1 MLENITRYMARYRA
15 SNLSLTE
22 IRHFTGTPD
31 LDPMQ
36 AEKWANG
43 LSSYIETAYNDER
56 KLFIEIVADYNRN
69 RKRNF
74 LDSNGKI
81 VDYYRVSY
89 TQKTL
94 IDGLQRSTAISDYI
108 NNHFALSKDTEPLSC
123 CYRDDDGN
131 IITENFDLAGKKF
144 KALPDVLKEA
154 ILEYRLTVYSYE
166 GFSDDE
172 LDDIVFCVNN
182 GSSFKPFQKMRT
194 VLGSAM
200 MEYLQ
205 LVCDGV
211 LWEKAEGI
219 KAKNDNILGCVVRTL
234 MLLKDY
240 PFKSLSTSEM
250 TKFAEEFSEN
260 GTPEKDYYSIE
271 EAQHLME
278 LFNQESEENYKYVCF
293 FILAIYT
300 GFRLGELLGLEWKDV
315 NFETNVITVNRT
327 CLYSKAKGGLYTE
340 TPKTK
345 QSMRSLKVPQG
356 VIDML
361 KKWYDL
367 QDKQRKKVGSKWIE
381 TDRIFTK
388 WNGLTLDRT
397 APGYYY
403 KRFCERTGMRY
414 VSTHSMRHLNAGID
428 VKTVQ
433 SCLGHSTATTT
444 VNIPYGHTYQNS
456 HIRQR
461 ALPIK
466 AATLFLSYECGTYV

>member
-1 MLENITRYMARYRA
+1 MANIQKRGNSYRIKVSCGYDTHGKQVIQSMTWKPDEKMTEKQIEKELNRQAVLFEEACMKGNVVAAIKFEDFARQWFKEYAEIKLKQRTVEGYHQMEKRIYKAIGHIRLDKLTTRNIQKFILE
-15 SNLSLTE
+15 LC
-22 IRHFTGTPD
+22 D
-31 LDPMQ
+31 
-36 AEKWANG
+36 AEREDG
-43 LSSYIETAYNDER
+43 R
-56 KLFIEIVADYNRN
+56 NRN
-69 RKRNF
+69 G
-74 LDSNGKI
+74 GK
-81 VDYYRVSY
+81 
-89 TQKTL
+89 
-94 IDGLQRSTAISDYI
+94 
-108 NNHFALSKDTEPLSC
+108 
-123 CYRDDDGN
+123 
-131 IITENFDLAGKKF
+131 
-144 KALPDVLKEA
+144 
-154 ILEYRLTVYSYE
+154 
-166 GFSDDE
+166 
-172 LDDIVFCVNN
+172 
-182 GSSFKPFQKMRT
+182 
-194 VLGSAM
+194 
-200 MEYLQ
+200 
-205 LVCDGV
+205 
-211 LWEKAEGI
+211 
-219 KAKNDNILGCVVRTL
+219 
-234 MLLKDY
+234 
-240 PFKSLSTSEM
+240 LSTKTIKLYKSM
-250 TKFAEEFSEN
+250 ISTICDYAVKMQMISTN
-260 GTPEKDYYSIE
+260 PCKNVTIPKVVTPEKDYYSIE

-327 CLYSKAKGGLYTE
+327 CLYSKTKGGLYTE

-414 VSTHSMRHLNAGID
+414 VSTHSMRHLNASLLINAGID

-444 VNIPYGHTYQNS
+444 LQIYSHTFQSAQAAAMNAVAE
-456 HIRQR
+456 
-461 ALPIK
+461 ALPLNCCNRGET
-466 AATLFLSYECGTYV
+466 A

>member
-1 MLENITRYMARYRA
+1 MANIQKRGNSYRIKVSCGYDTHGKQVIQSMTWKPDEKMTEKQIEKELNRQAVLFEEACMKGNVVATIKFEDFARQWFKEYAEIKLKQRTVEGYHQMEKRIYKAIGHIRLDKLTTRH
-15 SNLSLTE
+15 
-22 IRHFTGTPD
+22 I
-31 LDPMQ
+31 
-36 AEKWANG
+36 
-43 LSSYIETAYNDER
+43 
-56 KLFIEIVADYNRN
+56 
-69 RKRNF
+69 
-74 LDSNGKI
+74 
-81 VDYYRVSY
+81 
-89 TQKTL
+89 QK
-94 IDGLQRSTAISDYI
+94 
-108 NNHFALSKDTEPLSC
+108 F
-123 CYRDDDGN
+123 
-131 IITENFDLAGKKF
+131 
-144 KALPDVLKEA
+144 
-154 ILEYRLTVYSYE
+154 ILELCDAERE
-166 GFSDDE
+166 DGR
-172 LDDIVFCVNN
+172 NHN
-182 GSSFKPFQKMRT
+182 GGK
-194 VLGSAM
+194 
-200 MEYLQ
+200 
-205 LVCDGV
+205 
-211 LWEKAEGI
+211 
-219 KAKNDNILGCVVRTL
+219 
-234 MLLKDY
+234 
-240 PFKSLSTSEM
+240 LSTKTIKLYKSM
-250 TKFAEEFSEN
+250 ISTICDYAVKMQMISTN
-260 GTPEKDYYSIE
+260 PCKNVTIPKVVTPEKAYYSIE

-278 LFNQESEENYKYVCF
+278 LFNEESEDNYKYVCF

-414 VSTHSMRHLNAGID
+414 VSTHSMRHLNASLLINAGID

-444 VNIPYGHTYQNS
+444 LQIYSHTFQSAQAAAMNAVAE
-456 HIRQR
+456 
-461 ALPIK
+461 ALP
-466 AATLFLSYECGTYV
+466 LTYCDKGETA

>member
-1 MLENITRYMARYRA
+1 MANIQKRGNSYRIKVSCGYDTHGKQVIQSMTWKPDEKMTEKQIEKELNRQAVLFEEACMKGNVVAAIKFEDFARQWFKEYAEIKLKQRTVEGYHQMEKRIYKAIGHIRLDKLTTRHIQKFILE
-15 SNLSLTE
+15 LC
-22 IRHFTGTPD
+22 D
-31 LDPMQ
+31 
-36 AEKWANG
+36 AEREDG
-43 LSSYIETAYNDER
+43 R
-56 KLFIEIVADYNRN
+56 NRN
-69 RKRNF
+69 G
-74 LDSNGKI
+74 GK
-81 VDYYRVSY
+81 
-89 TQKTL
+89 
-94 IDGLQRSTAISDYI
+94 
-108 NNHFALSKDTEPLSC
+108 
-123 CYRDDDGN
+123 
-131 IITENFDLAGKKF
+131 
-144 KALPDVLKEA
+144 
-154 ILEYRLTVYSYE
+154 
-166 GFSDDE
+166 
-172 LDDIVFCVNN
+172 
-182 GSSFKPFQKMRT
+182 
-194 VLGSAM
+194 
-200 MEYLQ
+200 
-205 LVCDGV
+205 
-211 LWEKAEGI
+211 
-219 KAKNDNILGCVVRTL
+219 
-234 MLLKDY
+234 
-240 PFKSLSTSEM
+240 LSTKTIKLYKSM
-250 TKFAEEFSEN
+250 ISTICDYAVKMQMISTN
-260 GTPEKDYYSIE
+260 PCKNVTIPKVVTPEKDYYSIE

-414 VSTHSMRHLNAGID
+414 VSTHSMRHLNASLLINAGID

-444 VNIPYGHTYQNS
+444 VNIPYGHTQQSSYISIQK
-456 HIRQR
+456 RY
-461 ALPIK
+461 
-466 AATLFLSYECGTYV
+466 LSICER

>member
-1 MLENITRYMARYRA
+1 MANIQKRGNSYRIKVSCGYDTHGKQVIQSMTWKPDEKMTEKQIEKELNRQAVLFEEACMKGNVVAAIKFEDFARQWFKEYAEIKLKQRTVEGYHQMEKRIYKAIGHIRLDKLTTRHIQKFILE
-15 SNLSLTE
+15 LC
-22 IRHFTGTPD
+22 D
-31 LDPMQ
+31 
-36 AEKWANG
+36 AEREDG
-43 LSSYIETAYNDER
+43 R
-56 KLFIEIVADYNRN
+56 NRN
-69 RKRNF
+69 G
-74 LDSNGKI
+74 GK
-81 VDYYRVSY
+81 
-89 TQKTL
+89 
-94 IDGLQRSTAISDYI
+94 
-108 NNHFALSKDTEPLSC
+108 
-123 CYRDDDGN
+123 
-131 IITENFDLAGKKF
+131 
-144 KALPDVLKEA
+144 
-154 ILEYRLTVYSYE
+154 
-166 GFSDDE
+166 
-172 LDDIVFCVNN
+172 
-182 GSSFKPFQKMRT
+182 
-194 VLGSAM
+194 
-200 MEYLQ
+200 
-205 LVCDGV
+205 
-211 LWEKAEGI
+211 
-219 KAKNDNILGCVVRTL
+219 
-234 MLLKDY
+234 
-240 PFKSLSTSEM
+240 LSTKTIKLYKSM
-250 TKFAEEFSEN
+250 ISTICDYAVKMQMISTN
-260 GTPEKDYYSIE
+260 PCKNVTIPKVVTPEKDYYSIE

-278 LFNQESEENYKYVCF
+278 LFNEESEENYKYVCF

-414 VSTHSMRHLNAGID
+414 VSTHSMRHLNASLLINAGID

-444 VNIPYGHTYQNS
+444 LQIYSHTFQSAQAAAMNAVAE
-456 HIRQR
+456 
-461 ALPIK
+461 ALPLNCCDRGET
-466 AATLFLSYECGTYV
+466 A